1 MNNNLS
7 IAITELYPEHL
18 HIPML
23 ESGNYANNFK
33 VSLTSADDVDAIP
46 ETRWERICQSQ
57 LQAYLHHNL
66 GLDVVGAYPTDLRF
80 TRLISQLV
88 TGFVLTV
95 ATTRIVFIPSDEVD
109 YDGLEIEQEWVDLS
123 NWAADY
129 YVPVQIDLEAK
140 LLHLWGFISHR
151 DVKEYGAFDRIFR
164 TYTIDSQYLS
174 DELDD
179 LWLICELLASGEMLP
194 EQATT
199 PPLPELLPQTA
210 QEIVD
215 TLRQHRSI
223 FSPRLDLSFAQW
235 GGILN
240 QSKCLELYLN
250 SSPQP
255 EPVAV
260 DLTSHRAV
268 TRLSDWLEEKGTAIY
283 QDWKSIG
290 EFLKMPDLLATPLPI
305 RSLKSLENLI
315 KINHLIAPQS
325 NLMYRNLNV
334 DTKKLVEIIQDT
346 SSQNERWEAIES
358 LWERDPDHPA
368 LPIYKILDLGL
379 FFQGSQLALLV
390 SIVPTKSGKLG
401 VLIRLS
407 SNQPQSQLPSGIN
420 LCRLDRAGNISRQ
433 ITAKD
438 DTYKCLQLIFDAD
451 AGDEFSICVTLNNN
465 HLTKHFQV

>member
-1 MNNNLS
+1 MKNNLS
-7 IAITELYPEHL
+7 ITIGELYPEYL
-18 HIPML
+18 EISML
-23 ESGNYANNFK
+23 GTNSDATDSQLSSASMNQID
-33 VSLTSADDVDAIP
+33 SLP
-46 ETRWERICQSQ
+46 ETLCDRICQSQ
-57 LQAYLHHNL
+57 LQAYLQQNL
-66 GLDVVGAYPTDLRF
+66 GLDVAGAYPTDLKF
-80 TRLISQLV
+80 TRLISQVV
-88 TGFVLTV
+88 TGFVLTI
-95 ATTRIVFIPSDEVD
+95 ATTRIVFIPSEGVD

-129 YVPVQIDLEAK
+129 YVPVQIDVEAK

-151 DVKEYGAFDRIFR
+151 DVKEQGAFDRISR

-179 LWLICELLASGEMLP
+179 LWLICELLASDEMLP
-194 EQATT
+194 ERAII

-215 TLRQHRSI
+215 TLQQHQSI

-250 SSPQP
+250 SPLQP
-255 EPVAV
+255 KPVAV
-260 DLTSHRAV
+260 ALTSYRAV
-268 TRLSDWLEEKGTAIY
+268 IRLSDWLEKQGTAIY

-290 EFLKMPDLLATPLPI
+290 EFLKMPDLLASSIPFC
-305 RSLKSLENLI
+305 SLENLKDLS

-379 FFQGSQLALLV
+379 FFQGSQLSLLV
-390 SIVPTKSGKLG
+390 SIVPTKNGKLG

-407 SNQPQSQLPSGIN
+407 SNQSQTQLPSGIN
-420 LCRLDRAGNISRQ
+420 LRRLDRDGNISRQ
-433 ITAKD
+433 IIAKD

-451 AGDEFSICVTLNNN
+451 FGDEFSICVTLNDS